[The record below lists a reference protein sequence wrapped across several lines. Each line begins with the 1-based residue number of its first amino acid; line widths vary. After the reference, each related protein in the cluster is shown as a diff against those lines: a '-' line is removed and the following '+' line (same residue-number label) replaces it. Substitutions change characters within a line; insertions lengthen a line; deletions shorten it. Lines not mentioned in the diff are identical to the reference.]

1 VSATTTEVS
10 GFSNVFDGCYIGRA
24 VFSTAATG
32 GWVDSGG
39 LSTITGCF
47 TGTDTRIGIAPGRSL
62 ACTTRF
68 WTAATGLAGR
78 EGWSGALG
86 SGSDDLV
93 GET

>member
-1 VSATTTEVS
+1 VTTEVS
-10 GFSNVFDGCYIGRA
+10 GFSDVFDGCSTGEA

-32 GWVDSGG
+32 GWVSSGD

-47 TGTDTRIGIAPGRSL
+47 TGTDTRIGIAPGRIL
-62 ACTTRF
+62 ACTRF

-86 SGSDDLV
+86 SGSDELV